1 MKRRSFT
8 SLHRVVTIIGATLV
22 TIQAAVAA
30 AVIGPSFGNL
40 LIGVDRDLMEYT
52 PDGQFVQ
59 SFKPIAHPNG
69 SVEVYDS
76 VYDSTGRIH
85 VLTTS
90 YLATLSADLQTWSYT
105 FYGANGFIASA
116 YDLSLR
122 GSQAYTSKHRFDLNL
137 MAASTLTLPGD
148 DWGELEAGPD
158 GLIYAINTG
167 NPRYRMRSV
176 DPSDFSLEGEIQLRD
191 GNNAR
196 LTVGSL
202 AFLADGSFYAAS
214 ENSVFRFSKTGQYL
228 DGIGLTTSWIYD
240 LELLHDGSL
249 VAGGR
254 FGELIFLDAA
264 LNSYEVHSV
273 GRSPVYIGV
282 VPEPSVLML
291 TLSLPL
297 LLLRRSRPSRP
308 LSGDDPN

>member
-1 MKRRSFT
+1 MKQRSST
-8 SLHRVVTIIGATLV
+8 CLHHLVTILGATLV
-22 TIQAAVAA
+22 TILAAKAA
-30 AVIGPSFGNL
+30 AVTGPSFGNL
-40 LIGVDRDLMEYT
+40 LIGVDRDLKEYT

-59 SFKPIAHPNG
+59 SFTPSAHPNG
-69 SVEVYDS
+69 SAEVYDS

-90 YLATLSADLQTWSYT
+90 YLATLSADLQTWTYT

-116 YDLSLR
+116 YDLSLL
-122 GSQAYTSKHRFDLNL
+122 GNQAYTSKHRFDLNPL
-137 MAASTLTLPGD
+137 TASTLSLPGG
-148 DWGELEAGPD
+148 DWGELKVGPD

-176 DPSDFSLEGEIQLRD
+176 DPSDLSLEGEIELRD

-214 ENSVFRFSKTGQYL
+214 ENSVFRFSNAGQYL
-228 DGIGLTTSWIYD
+228 DGITLPTSWLYD

-264 LNSYEVHSV
+264 LDSYEVDLV
-273 GRSPVYIGV
+273 GSSQVYIGV

-291 TLSLPL
+291 TLPLPL
-297 LLLRRSRPSRP
+297 LLLRRSRPSKP
-308 LSGDDPN
+308 